1 MPLWL
6 RAIFF
11 QGKGQNTTYAFR
23 CRKVLPRWRKHSN
36 MRDRE
41 TGMDKI
47 IRITAG
53 IFIIIL
59 VIFTATGLYGFYVK
73 NEYRR
78 TLVSTY
84 SYTLTISTSEKLQN
98 VTFFIP
104 VPANTGGNSP
114 FVEQFSIKAFTGI
127 PAGWETTLLGS
138 NKVTMLKIRT
148 PIIAGSDGDGFS
160 VRTSSDART
169 GQVIDTKS
177 PQERGIM
184 LRPMQD
190 MTKADCT
197 ALGISDPGASC
208 YRYISSVYAD
218 YDASPAAVIRISSSL
233 NGKNEW
239 KIFSPAYN
247 EYSNAIDVEL
257 HGAHHGWTAAKGELQ
272 SGIGSYDVPF
282 FLP

>member
-1 MPLWL
+1 
-6 RAIFF
+6 
-11 QGKGQNTTYAFR
+11 
-23 CRKVLPRWRKHSN
+23 
-36 MRDRE
+36 
-41 TGMDKI
+41 MDKI
-47 IRITAG
+47 VKITAAM
-53 IFIIIL
+53 FLLIL
-59 VIFTATGLYGFYVK
+59 IVFAATVGYNAYVEY
-73 NEYRR
+73 EYRSS
-78 TLVSTY
+78 LVSTY
-84 SYTLTISTSEKLQN
+84 SYTLTLSTSEALQN

-104 VPANTGGNSP
+104 VPTNPGGNSP

-138 NKVTMLKIRT
+138 NKGTMLKIQA
-148 PIIAGSDGDGFS
+148 PVVAGSDGEGFS

-177 PQERGIM
+177 PQDHDIM

-197 ALGISDPGASC
+197 AFGISDPGASC

-218 YDASPAAVIRISSSL
+218 YDASPGAVIRISSSL

-239 KIFSPAYN
+239 KIFSPAHN

-272 SGIGSYDVPF
+272 SGIGSYDVPKI
-282 FLP
+282 